1 MIEAK
6 GTRIYSDG
14 KLLCTVELVGEIYE
28 SGPHAGFVRPDYD
41 ASNKRAEHIAQ
52 ALRHYQQSQE
62 GKANGLY

>member
-6 GTRIYSDG
+6 GTRIYSDEA
-14 KLLCTVELVGEIYE
+14 TVHGQGWSGNLR

-52 ALRHYQQSQE
+52 ALRPPAESE
-62 GKANGLY
+62 GVKVL